1 MYVCRCAMDCLGW
14 SGRIGR
20 EQLYAYCR
28 QYHWNGVDRKSIVK
42 LCAHYWQQVPHERHV
57 RLYIPIRNWI
67 WVRIWIWIWI
77 QGSAMSADICFV
89 REKIIHKKLSY
100 CCMVYICICTYI
112 PRWNQLSSRRE
123 IALRMDCQALTC
135 WMLMNGTCV
144 VALISRTWTWMR
156 AIEYRNRKKYLGIRY
171 IFNYFI
177 SVNFSNLPI
186 FTFELIMRPL
196 LLWSS
201 YRIILS
207 FQLDWV
213 LIAKTANTET
223 IR

>member
-1 MYVCRCAMDCLGW
+1 MYVCRCAMDCLSW
-14 SGRIGR
+14 SGRIGT

-42 LCAHYWQQVPHERHV
+42 LCAHYWQQVPHERHA
-57 RLYIPIRNWI
+57 RLYIPIWI
-67 WVRIWIWIWI
+67 WIRIWNWIWIWI

-156 AIEYRNRKKYLGIRY
+156 AIGYWNIDIIERNIFVYAIYLIILY
-171 IFNYFI
+171 QLI
-177 SVNFSNLPI
+177 SVIYQYLHLS
-186 FTFELIMRPL
+186 
-196 LLWSS
+196 WSCGL
-201 YRIILS
+201 YCCGHHI
-207 FQLDWV
+207 V
-213 LIAKTANTET
+213 LF
-223 IR
+223 